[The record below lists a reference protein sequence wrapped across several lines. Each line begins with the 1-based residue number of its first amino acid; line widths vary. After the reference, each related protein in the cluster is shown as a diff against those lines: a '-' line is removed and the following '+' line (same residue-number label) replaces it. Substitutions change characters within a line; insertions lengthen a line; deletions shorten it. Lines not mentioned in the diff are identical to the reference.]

1 MTIDRSHIERVLKQ
15 LNEAEN
21 RRPNVSVEETIAGI
35 DAIMA
40 ADVEGWHNGVHVPN
54 RDAERQTERMLFESI
69 ADYHRVIEQ
78 VIIDPPFV
86 AFTWI
91 VRGTAGD
98 KAIEAHGCSV
108 LEVNAEGKQ
117 RRYWI
122 YFDSA
127 QIAQILASGS

>member
-1 MTIDRSHIERVLKQ
+1 MTIDRSRIEGVLKQ

-21 RRPNVSVEETIAGI
+21 RRPNISVEETIAGI
-35 DAIMA
+35 DAVMA
-40 ADVEGWHNGVHVPN
+40 ADVEGWHNGVHHPN
-54 RDAERQTERMLFESI
+54 RDAERQTERVLFESI

-91 VRGTAGD
+91 ARGTAGD

-108 LEVNAEGKQ
+108 LEVNAEGKIQ
-117 RRYWI
+117 RGWV
-122 YFDSA
+122 YFDPA
-127 QIAQILASGS
+127 QTAQILTSGS